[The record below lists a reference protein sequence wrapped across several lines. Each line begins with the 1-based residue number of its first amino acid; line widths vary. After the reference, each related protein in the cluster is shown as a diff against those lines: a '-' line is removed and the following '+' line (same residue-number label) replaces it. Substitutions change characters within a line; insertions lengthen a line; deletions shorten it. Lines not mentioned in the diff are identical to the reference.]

1 MAIREI
7 PYSVQGDS
15 RTQGNSRLAGIE
27 KEAILLSVPP
37 RSKQISARL
46 TPEQRSAAARKA
58 ALVRWARLT
67 PEQRSAAVRK
77 ATLARWAPRLAAG
90 WVAISK
96 EKGLK
101 KGVNY
106 GR

>member
-46 TPEQRSAAARKA
+46 TPEQRSAA
-58 ALVRWARLT
+58 
-67 PEQRSAAVRK
+67 VRK